1 MDYLEQVKTRIG
13 LKDDLQ
19 DKQLEVIIKNVKAE
33 LLSRLPVELRTN
45 DVPEGLEFIVIEVT
59 LKRYNRIGA
68 EGMSSESQDGRSS
81 TYEPKDFDEYLPI
94 IDRLFPVETIER
106 EGSIK
111 FY

>member
-1 MDYLEQVKTRIG
+1 MDYLTKVKYRIG
-13 LKDDLQ
+13 LKDNRQ
-19 DKQLEVIIKNVKAE
+19 DEQLKVIIESVTAE
-33 LLSRLPVELRTN
+33 LLSRLPIDMRE

-94 IDRLFPVETIER
+94 IDRFFPVETIER

>member
-33 LLSRLPVELRTN
+33 LLSRLPIDMRE

-94 IDRLFPVETIER
+94 IDRLFPVETIEC